1 MISKVKGT
9 QDFLDMALF
18 NYIINTVRKV
28 LTAYHFHEIS
38 TPIIDPLELFVRTTG
53 QETDIVTKEMF
64 LVESTHKDADAARIA
79 LRPEATPS
87 AMRAFLEQGNQSTP
101 WKVFLWG
108 PMFRHERPQKGR
120 FRQFNQISMEV
131 IGSNSIA
138 QDIHFITMLDRMFS
152 EQFKLDTYALLIN
165 FLGCSTDRKT
175 YKEALAQFLDK
186 NHEQICGQCRE
197 RRTKNIMRVLDC
209 KTETCKALYQKAP
222 QTTEHLC
229 TLCAKEW
236 QQLQD
241 MLTMLSV
248 AYTYSPTLV
257 RGLDYYA
264 KTVFEFASSAL
275 GAQSTFCGGGRYEY
289 IATQLGSS
297 QDFPSIGAAIG
308 VERLMLLLENHNQPL
323 PSLPPLNVIIPV
335 APEQHALALL
345 LADELQAQGHA
356 IEILLESSSMKSMM
370 RTANKLGA
378 QHSLILGDEEQKT
391 HQVTVKNMMT
401 GEEQRIAQSELGALL
416 RR

>member
-9 QDFLDMALF
+9 QDFLHMTLF
-18 NYIINTVRKV
+18 NYVINTVRKV
-28 LTAYHFHEIS
+28 LTTYHFYEIN
-38 TPIIDPLELFVRTTG
+38 TPIIEPLELFVRTTG

-64 LVESTHKDADAARIA
+64 LVESTHKDADASRIA

-87 AMRAFLEQGNQSTP
+87 VMRAFLEHGNQTTP

-120 FRQFNQISMEV
+120 FRQFNQISMEI

-152 EQFKLDTYALLIN
+152 EQFKLDNYALLIN
-165 FLGCSTDRKT
+165 FLGCTSDRKA
-175 YKEALAQFLDK
+175 YKDALAKFLDK
-186 NHEQICGQCRE
+186 HAAEICDQCRE

-209 KTETCKALYQKAP
+209 KTESCKTLYQKAP
-222 QTTEHLC
+222 KTTEHLC
-229 TLCAKEW
+229 TQCAQEW

-257 RGLDYYA
+257 RGLDYYT
-264 KTVFEFASSAL
+264 KTVFEFVSSAL
-275 GAQSTFCGGGRYEY
+275 GAQSTFCGGGRYEQ

-308 VERLMLLLENHNQPL
+308 VERLMLLLENQTLPL

-356 IEILLESSSMKSMM
+356 IEILLENNSMKSMM
-370 RTANKLGA
+370 RAANKLGA
-378 QHSLILGDEEQKT
+378 QHALILGEEEQKA

-401 GEEQRIAQSELGALL
+401 GEEKRIAQSEVGALL